1 MVDVAA
7 VPTSGAERPLAI
19 RMRPDLEIR
28 AQQFQGRNC
37 WVVKDPLAAKY
48 YRFEAEEL
56 AMLRMLDG
64 HNSAADIQRRFE
76 SAFAPQRIDIAEIQR
91 LIGMLHRSGL
101 VIADALG
108 QGSQLLTRRRERRVQ
123 ETVDFLV
130 NLLAI
135 RLRGVDPDR
144 FLSALNRS
152 FGWLFHPLAL
162 LAGLLFGISSLLLLF
177 TQFETLQARLPALE
191 EFFSP
196 RNGLLL
202 AIVLAGTKIAH
213 ELGHGLSCKR
223 YGGECHELGVMFLVF
238 MPCLYCNVSD
248 AWMVRGKWRRAMIGA
263 AGMYVELLLAS
274 ACSYLWW
281 FSQPGLLNTVC
292 LDIMFICSVSTL
304 LFNAN
309 PLMRY
314 DGYYILADLL
324 EIPNLRQKGADLISA
339 CCTAWLFGAGR
350 SLDPLLP
357 QRHRFSFAAFAAAST
372 VYRWL
377 VTLSILGFLYKMLV
391 PYELA
396 VIGHILAFAS
406 LASLIAQPA
415 WRITKFLQV
424 PGRFQQMR
432 KTRFAAAVILSAAL
446 LATVL
451 AVPLPYRVVCDAIAL
466 PADAASIYVEAAG
479 TLEQI
484 HARPGMTL
492 REGEPIVTLANIE
505 MRLTLEKLCGERRL
519 RGTRVLSVQQRAL
532 AGDERA
538 AAEIETLRESL
549 RMIEQQI
556 AQVEQDTRRLRIVA
570 PRDGC
575 LIPVA
580 LRPAAPAD
588 TGQLAA
594 WNGSALEPRNT
605 GAFLQTGTPVCQV
618 GDPSRLRVVLAI
630 DQREFPFV
638 EPGQSVQLL
647 LPGRCGTTIEGKID
661 RVSNDPMRNAALAL
675 TTKGGGQLES
685 RTDSAGIER
694 PVNTTFQAD
703 LPIVRAAQDVPPGT
717 TAIAIVRAGRQSIGQ
732 RLWRFVVHTFR
743 VEM

>member
-1 MVDVAA
+1 M
-7 VPTSGAERPLAI
+7 AI

-28 AQQFQGRNC
+28 AQQFQGRDC
-37 WVVKDPLAAKY
+37 WVVKDPLALKY

-64 HNSAADIQRRFE
+64 RNSPADIQRRFE
-76 SAFAPQRIDIAEIQR
+76 SEFAPQRIDIAEIQR
-91 LIGMLHRSGL
+91 LVGMLHRCGL

-108 QGSQLLTRRRERRVQ
+108 QGSQLLARRRERRMQ

-152 FGWLFHPLAL
+152 CGWLFHPFSLAV
-162 LAGLLFGISSLLLLF
+162 GLLFGISALLLLF
-177 TQFETLQARLPALE
+177 TQIDTLQARLPALE
-191 EFFSP
+191 QFFSP

-202 AIVLAGTKIAH
+202 ATVLAATKVAH

-274 ACSYLWW
+274 ACTYLWW

-292 LDIMFICSVSTL
+292 LDIMFICSVSTV

-324 EIPNLRQKGADLISA
+324 EIPNLRQKGADLISSRVS
-339 CCTAWLFGAGR
+339 AWLFGTR
-350 SLDPLLP
+350 PSPDPLLP
-357 QRHRFSFAAFAAAST
+357 RRHRLSFAVFAAAST
-372 VYRWL
+372 IYRWL
-377 VTLSILGFLYKMLV
+377 VTLSILWFLYKMLV

-396 VIGHILAFAS
+396 VIGHILALAS
-406 LASLIAQPA
+406 LTSLIAQPA
-415 WRITKFLQV
+415 WRIKRFLQV
-424 PGRFQQMR
+424 PGRFQQMKKMR
-432 KTRFAAAVILSAAL
+432 LAAALGLPAAL
-446 LATVL
+446 LITVL
-451 AVPLPYRVVCDAIAL
+451 AIPLPYRVVCDAIAQ
-466 PADAASIYVEAAG
+466 PADAASIYVEAPG

-484 HARPGMTL
+484 HVQPGMAL
-492 REGEPIVTLANIE
+492 RKGEPIVTLANID
-505 MRLTLEKLCGERRL
+505 MRLTLEKLRGERRL
-519 RGTRVLSVQQRAL
+519 RETRLLSVQQRAL

-556 AQVEQDTRRLRIVA
+556 EQVEHDTRRLKVVA
-570 PRDGC
+570 PRDGR

-580 LRPAAPAD
+580 PRPETPAD

-594 WNGSALEPRNT
+594 WNGSALEPRNA
-605 GAFLQTGTPVCQV
+605 GSFLQTGTPICQV
-618 GDPSRLRVVLAI
+618 GDPTRLRVVLAI
-630 DQREFPFV
+630 DQRDFPFI
-638 EPGQSVQLL
+638 EPGQTVQLL
-647 LPGRCGTTIEGKID
+647 LPGRSGTTIEGTID
-661 RVSNDPMRNAALAL
+661 RVSHDPMRNAALAL
-675 TTKGGGQLES
+675 IP
-685 RTDSAGIER
+685 SA
-694 PVNTTFQAD
+694 TS
-703 LPIVRAAQDVPPGT
+703 
-717 TAIAIVRAGRQSIGQ
+717 GR
-732 RLWRFVVHTFR
+732 
-743 VEM
+743 